1 MTTDVAETFAIDM
14 DGAGGGAGAIWSKA
28 CSALKGELGDD
39 TFGSWIAPARLR
51 RGNGGGLVVVTPT
64 GLARDWIRRNAWRRL
79 GELWTQND
87 PERRRLDLKSRLE
100 FEDDGAPSR
109 PAASAATAAPSVTH
123 LPLRP
128 AAAVPVAASERPAGL
143 NERFTFD
150 SFVAGPSNE
159 FALGVAR
166 RVASWA
172 DGCFNPVFFHGP
184 YGFGKTHLLN
194 AIAWEA
200 ARTRPGARI
209 VYLTAERFTST
220 FSKALADKA
229 TPGFKSDFRSADLL
243 LVDDVQFIGGKRYS
257 EEELFHTL
265 AALIGEGRRVVFAAD
280 RPASLLTEVDARLRS
295 HLAAG
300 LVCGIESGDRAL
312 RLGILERKLALLSHT
327 LELNGTARPEVLA
340 FLADRFTDSVR
351 ELEGGLYTLVARAG
365 ERLSKLT
372 LDEAQAIVRPHLREV
387 ERRITVDDIQKATA
401 DHYGLKQ
408 SDLLCERR
416 TRAVARPR
424 HVAMYLA
431 KTLTTRSYPDIG
443 RRFGGRDHT
452 TVLHG
457 VRRIEQL
464 KAEDS
469 ALTADLEALVR
480 KLKG

>member
-1 MTTDVAETFAIDM
+1 MTETFAIDT

-28 CSALKGELGDD
+28 CSTLRGELGDD

-51 RGNGGGLVVVTPT
+51 RGRSGALVVVTPT

-100 FEDDGAPSR
+100 FEGDGNQPAAGPPALQVAMAPR
-109 PAASAATAAPSVTH
+109 PAIPAARPVATAA
-123 LPLRP
+123 
-128 AAAVPVAASERPAGL
+128 AGANGERPAGL
-143 NERFTFD
+143 NERLTFD

-166 RVASWA
+166 KVASWVE
-172 DGCFNPVFFHGP
+172 GCFNPVFFHGP

-200 ARTRPGARI
+200 ARARPGARI
-209 VYLTAERFTST
+209 VYLTAERFTSS
-220 FSKALADKA
+220 FSKALVDKA
-229 TPGFKSDFRSADLL
+229 TPLFKSDLRSADLL

-265 AALIGEGRRVVFAAD
+265 AALMGEGRRVVFASD
-280 RPASLLTEVDARLRS
+280 RAAGMLTEVDARLRS

-300 LVCGIESGDRAL
+300 LVCGIESGDRSL
-312 RLGILERKLALLSHT
+312 RLGILQRKLALLSQT
-327 LELNGTARPEVLA
+327 LELNGSVRPEVLA

-372 LDEAQAIVRPHLREV
+372 LDEAQTIVRPHLREA

-452 TVLHG
+452 TVLHA

-469 ALTADLEALVR
+469 ALSADLETLAR